1 MFTKSIVIYML
12 IFIHNAFPTSSRI
25 NFIFCLVYK
34 VFCISVSVI
43 SKLEYILCYIVFLYK
58 YHKNSFEKIKTDVKI
73 GIFPIL
79 ITCWSEFRTFK
90 QNWEN
95 ADEIGMVEQSAQ

>member
-1 MFTKSIVIYML
+1 ML

-58 YHKNSFEKIKTDVKI
+58 YHKNSFEKKNQNR
-73 GIFPIL
+73 
-79 ITCWSEFRTFK
+79 C
-90 QNWEN
+90 QNWDFSYPN
-95 ADEIGMVEQSAQ
+95 RMLV